1 MIHSFLLIGQSNMAG
16 RGLLRDT
23 TPITNKQLFAMRNG
37 IFRQMYVPVNP
48 DRSFSGVCL
57 AESFADLYQKDTA
70 IDTGLIPCADG
81 GTSLDQWKE
90 GSLLFDN
97 ACYAAELAS
106 RSSEIKGIL
115 WHQGESDCSP
125 ERYPVY
131 AEKLSAMIDALRAR
145 LGMGDL
151 PFIMGGLGDF
161 LAKFPSDE
169 NLKNYPHINEALQAV
184 AKSKNNC
191 AFVSA
196 EGLDSNPDFLHFNAP
211 SLREFGARYYE
222 EYKRI
227 APSYIPQSKS
237 SPTIS
242 SQEKATAMELL

>member
-37 IFRQMYVPVNP
+37 IFRPMYVPVNP

-97 ACYAAELAS
+97 ACYSAELAS
-106 RSSEIKGIL
+106 RTSEIKGIL

-184 AKSKNNC
+184 AKSKPNC
-191 AFVSA
+191 GFVSA

-211 SLREFGARYYE
+211 ALREFGARYYE

-227 APSYIPQSKS
+227 APNYIPSNPITAI
-237 SPTIS
+237 SP
-242 SQEKATAMELL
+242 QEKATAMELL